1 MCIWMQLY
9 LHRKNK
15 NCKLL
20 IMLSNKCCEISQSVI
35 NCKQSMWSWY
45 HINKEDTTSCSCLL
59 QLSWQMFLFPCTDS
73 RGCHRLL
80 ILILKTGQHFVQFWL
95 WLTRYIAAG
104 QHRSKKMRTLFYF
117 LATSNK
123 TTWWVDTLQCVSM
136 ENVHVQTAY
145 LKCQSTQVKPGLW
158 FQINSYYNCKHI
170 LRTVLI

>member
-20 IMLSNKCCEISQSVI
+20 IMLSNKCCEMRQFSSQSVI

-104 QHRSKKMRTLFYF
+104 QHRSKK
-117 LATSNK
+117 NE
-123 TTWWVDTLQCVSM
+123 D
-136 ENVHVQTAY
+136 
-145 LKCQSTQVKPGLW
+145 
-158 FQINSYYNCKHI
+158 
-170 LRTVLI
+170 TVLFFGHKQQNYMMSWYFAVCFHGKCTCANSLSQVSKHSGETRPMISNQFLL